1 MSSELEALAA
11 TCIFPGF
18 DGLAAP
24 DWVRSWLGLGL
35 GGVVLFGR
43 NLRDPEQITA
53 LTGDLRAERPDV
65 LIGTDEEG
73 GDVTRL
79 EAAAGSSYPGNHAL
93 GVIDDVELTER
104 VAAAIAEDLAG
115 VGINLNLAP
124 VVDVNSNPDN
134 PVIGIR
140 SFGSEPVLVS
150 RHAEAFVAG
159 TQGVGVAACA
169 KHFPGHGDTAL
180 DSHKELPVV
189 TADRETLRARE
200 LPPFEAAIAAGVRAI
215 MTAHVLVPALGEGP
229 ATLSHEILQELLRD
243 ELGFTGMAVTD
254 ALEMRAISA
263 AMGVD
268 EAAVRALVAGADA
281 LCLGADLG
289 ADEVARTRTAIVEA
303 VGSGRLKEERL
314 REAAGRVGET
324 AEWATGA
331 ISRGA
336 DRDIGADAARRA
348 LEADGAVALSR
359 PPLVVE
365 LWPEASIAAGE
376 ARFGL
381 GQALR
386 ARVEAT
392 EVVRLRAPGDPAAVP
407 QAEGR
412 QLVLVTRDAHRHPWE
427 RSSAESL
434 LSAASDAVVV
444 ETGIPLWRPRDAAG
458 YVATHGHSRV
468 SLEAA
473 AEQLA
478 GSSRSAAQRKAA
490 GLARRLRHG
499 KTRF

>member
-1 MSSELEALAA
+1 MSSELDSLAA
-11 TCIFPGF
+11 SCIFPGF
-18 DGLAAP
+18 DGLSAP
-24 DWVRSWLGLGL
+24 DWVRSWLGAGL

-43 NLRDPEQITA
+43 NLRDRDQITA
-53 LTGDLRAERPDV
+53 LTGELRSERPDV

-93 GVIDDVELTER
+93 GVIDDIELTER
-104 VAAAIAEDLAG
+104 IAAAIAADLAEA
-115 VGINLNLAP
+115 GINLNLAP

-140 SFGSEPVLVS
+140 SFGSEPALVS
-150 RHAEAFVAG
+150 RHAEAFIAG
-159 TQGVGVAACA
+159 TQGAGVAACA

-200 LPPFEAAIAAGVRAI
+200 LPPFQAAIAAGVRAI

-229 ATLSHEILQELLRD
+229 ATLSREILQELLRD

-268 EAAVRALVAGADA
+268 EAAVRALLAGADA

-289 ADEVARTRTAIVEA
+289 AREVERTCAAIVEA
-303 VGSGRLKEERL
+303 AGSGRLGEERL
-314 REAAGRVGET
+314 REAAGRVAET
-324 AEWATGA
+324 AEWAAGA
-331 ISRGA
+331 ASAEA
-336 DRDIGADAARRA
+336 DREIGAAAARRA
-348 LEADGAVALSR
+348 LEIDGAVALSR

-376 ARFGL
+376 ARFGV
-381 GQALR
+381 GEALK
-386 ARVEAT
+386 ARVEGT
-392 EVVRLRAPGDPAAVP
+392 EIVRLRAPGDSSAVL
-407 QAEGR
+407 QADGR
-412 QLVLVTRDAHRHPWE
+412 QLVVVTRDAHRHSWE

-444 ETGIPLWRPRDAAG
+444 ETGIPLWRPRAAAG

-478 GSSRSAAQRKAA
+478 GK
-490 GLARRLRHG
+490 
-499 KTRF
+499 